1 MFEWPKIL
9 TDSDYKFKL
18 VILILALIL
27 PISFDAVSQA
37 PGCTNEDNTP
47 GAEACDGDE
56 AASFTV
62 NMVEIVRLEIPGASL
77 VERNTSRVDLLS
89 QFMPIGTFDITVYSV
104 TDYQVTANK
113 TTTQTIVPTG
123 TTGLP
128 NNNPGG
134 KDSVNPDR
142 PVNVDALL
150 EINLPFVQGDEGDAD
165 DPVPGASFIGAGFVD
180 LPDTGSVTLW
190 TGGNSE
196 GGISTAHIGAASL
209 RVDLAALENNA
220 SGNVYTFQINLR
232 VVEQ

>member
-1 MFEWPKIL
+1 MLDPRNLFQSSEN
-9 TDSDYKFKL
+9 KL
-18 VILILALIL
+18 RLFLLILALIW
-27 PISFDAVSQA
+27 PISFNAVSQA
-37 PGCTNEDNTP
+37 PGCTNEDTTP
-47 GAEACDGDE
+47 GAETCDGDE

-128 NNNPGG
+128 SNNPGG
-134 KDSVNPDR
+134 QDSVNPDR
-142 PVNVDALL
+142 PVDVDALL

-165 DPVPGASFIGAGFVD
+165 DPIPGAAFIGVGFVD
-180 LPDTGSVTLW
+180 LPDTGTVTLW

-196 GGISTAHIGAASL
+196 GGTSTAHIGAASL

>member
-1 MFEWPKIL
+1 MKLFHQQGDNSIKLLLMIL
-9 TDSDYKFKL
+9 ML
-18 VILILALIL
+18 LL

-37 PGCTNEDNTP
+37 PGCTNEDTTP

-56 AASFTV
+56 GVDFTV

-89 QFMPIGTFDITVYSV
+89 QFMPIGTFDITVYAV
-104 TDYQVTANK
+104 TDYEVTANK

-128 NNNPGG
+128 SNNPGG
-134 KDSVNPDR
+134 QDSVNPDR
-142 PVNVDALL
+142 PVRVDDLL

-165 DPVPGASFIGAGFVD
+165 DPVAGAAFIGAGFVD
-180 LPDTGSVTLW
+180 LPDTGVITLW
-190 TGGNSE
+190 TGGNTE
-196 GGISTAHIGAASL
+196 GGLSTAHIGAASL

-232 VVEQ
+232 VVER